1 MPTVSLIHEFTAY
14 IRLRDAFRDAV
25 RWATST
31 VFSAP
36 VTGYYALKAYPDLG
50 WRDYPIIPQG
60 RCIVPDPR
68 ELQFS
73 PFSTDIEASRVEKLL
88 QPAFPGED
96 DFVILGTGQVEVRKG
111 VDIFIDGA
119 TKAVALAPDLKCRF
133 FWIGREFDA
142 LSDVSYSVYI
152 ADQICRSGLEG
163 RVFFLGERGVELARQ
178 EQGDA
183 QTIAEHASISLAYPP
198 EPLPMTAPSCTG
210 SSGFR
215 RGCRT
220 KRLQDREHELSRSH
234 VVS

>member
-1 MPTVSLIHEFTAY
+1 VGDQHGV
-14 IRLRDAFRDAV
+14 FRARYGD
-25 RWATST
+25 
-31 VFSAP
+31 
-36 VTGYYALKAYPDLG
+36 YALRAYPDLG

-88 QPAFPGED
+88 RPAFPGED

-198 EPLPMTAPSCTG
+198 EPLPITAPSCTG
-210 SSGFR
+210 SSGFSAWLPNEAATR
-215 RGCRT
+215 SQTRT
-220 KRLQDREHELSRSH
+220 VPISRSELGMRRRQGRNG
-234 VVS
+234 